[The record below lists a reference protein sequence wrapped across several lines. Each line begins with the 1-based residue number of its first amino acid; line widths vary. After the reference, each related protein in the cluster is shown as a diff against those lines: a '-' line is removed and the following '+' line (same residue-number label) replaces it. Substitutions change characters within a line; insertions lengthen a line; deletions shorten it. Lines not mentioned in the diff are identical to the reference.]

1 VPPFLVFVGR
11 SLYVYNKKVKMAIPT
26 RFAQLNVSSDGS
38 NWGYLKSAATTNNLE
53 LKPADGS
60 SVVVDAP
67 LYYMDSNSASVALNA
82 TLDSF
87 AASISTFIAKTYVDA
102 ADTLL
107 QQNIDAEATARTSS
121 DGVLQENIDI
131 EATAR
136 TSADTTLQSNVD
148 AEAASR
154 AAADSTLQSNIDG
167 VDVRVA
173 AIEALLSQ
181 LGSASP

>member
-1 VPPFLVFVGR
+1 
-11 SLYVYNKKVKMAIPT
+11 MAIPT
-26 RFAQLNVSSDGS
+26 RFQQLNVSSDGS
-38 NWGYLKSAATTNNLE
+38 NWGYLKSAATTHNLE
-53 LKPADGS
+53 LKASDGA

-67 LYYMDSNSASVALNA
+67 LYYKDSNSASVALNA

-107 QQNIDAEATARTSS
+107 QQNIDAEETARTSS

-136 TSADTTLQSNVD
+136 TSADTTLQSNID

-154 AAADSTLQSNIDG
+154 AAADAALDT
-167 VDVRVA
+167 RVA

>member
-1 VPPFLVFVGR
+1 
-11 SLYVYNKKVKMAIPT
+11 MAIPT

-38 NWGYLKSAATTNNLE
+38 NWGYLKSASNTNNLE
-53 LKPADGS
+53 LKPAAGS

-67 LYYMDSNSASVALNA
+67 LFYKDSSDVSTALNA

-102 ADTLL
+102 ANVLL
-107 QQNIDAEATARTSS
+107 QDNIDAEATARTSA
-121 DGVLQENIDI
+121 DGVLQENIDT
-131 EATAR
+131 EASSRA
-136 TSADTTLQSNVD
+136 SADTTLQSNID
-148 AEAASR
+148 AEASARSDAD
-154 AAADSTLQSNIDG
+154 AALDT
-167 VDVRVA
+167 RVA

>member
-1 VPPFLVFVGR
+1 
-11 SLYVYNKKVKMAIPT
+11 MAIPT
-26 RFAQLNVSSDGS
+26 RFQQLNVSSDGS
-38 NWGYLKSAATTNNLE
+38 NFGYLKSASTTHNLE

-67 LYYMDSNSASVALNA
+67 LYYKDSSSVSTALNA
-82 TLDSF
+82 TFDSM
-87 AASISTFIAKTYVDA
+87 AASIATFATKAYIDA
-102 ADTLL
+102 ADAVLTAAVS
-107 QQNIDAEATARTSS
+107 AEETAR
-121 DGVLQENIDI
+121 I
-131 EATAR
+131 A
-136 TSADTTLQSNVD
+136 ADALLQSNLD

-154 AAADSTLQSNIDG
+154 ASADATLQSNIDAEAASRTADDATLQSNIDG

>member
-1 VPPFLVFVGR
+1 
-11 SLYVYNKKVKMAIPT
+11 MAIPT

-38 NWGYLKSAATTNNLE
+38 NWGYLKSASNTNNLE

-67 LYYMDSNSASVALNA
+67 LYYKDSSDVSTALNA

-87 AASISTFIAKTYVDA
+87 AASIATFATQVYIDA

-121 DGVLQENIDI
+121 DGVLQENIDA

-136 TSADTTLQSNVD
+136 TSADTTLQSNID
-148 AEAASR
+148 AEASARSDAD
-154 AAADSTLQSNIDG
+154 AALDT
-167 VDVRVA
+167 RVA

>member
-1 VPPFLVFVGR
+1 
-11 SLYVYNKKVKMAIPT
+11 MAIPT

-38 NWGYLKSAATTNNLE
+38 NWGYLKSASTTNNLE

-121 DGVLQENIDI
+121 DGVLQENIDA
-131 EATAR
+131 EETAR
-136 TSADTTLQSNVD
+136 TNADTTLQSNLD
-148 AEAASR
+148 AEETAR
-154 AAADSTLQSNIDG
+154 IAADDAL
-167 VDVRVA
+167 DVRVA